1 MAIDLQCHTAFTWK
15 ITFELE
21 YRMYEIIFSACSAK
35 EEAAWTSALRA
46 RSVAEASEAEGR
58 PSKPFNMYSS
68 LSLDIKPCGTVF
80 GQPGS
85 IARRLSIHR
94 ATTLGAKSG
103 IAQVVIKNTHAFRD
117 GYESQQLSISPP
129 INRTHSLLSTARV
142 PMLIPRRADRIRL
155 ENALADLWS
164 RDTIPYPGMGNKRG
178 DNLIR
183 TSASSMMRKL
193 SIASLTTSFSKRSTS
208 YASVGRHERDHPGN
222 SPILDVMSRSL
233 VPNRTSSKNHDGV
246 RTVQSAAQNMPEPT
260 SSSSSQQ
267 VPKAAGPVASPQ
279 SIHAPDNIVTFASPG
294 IGPSKSSKE
303 RPPPKLRGKKSLART
318 LSVDGIRKLFR

>member
-1 MAIDLQCHTAFTWK
+1 
-15 ITFELE
+15 
-21 YRMYEIIFSACSAK
+21 MYEIILSACSAK

-58 PSKPFNMYSS
+58 PCKPFNMFSS

-103 IAQVVIKNTHAFRD
+103 IAQVVIKNTHALRD
-117 GYESQQLSISPP
+117 GYESQQLSSSP

-142 PMLIPRRADRIRL
+142 PVLVPRRADRIRL

-164 RDTIPYPGMGNKRG
+164 RDTIPFPGMGNKRG

-208 YASVGRHERDHPGN
+208 YASVARHERDHPGN
-222 SPILDVMSRSL
+222 SPVLDVMSRSV

-246 RTVQSAAQNMPEPT
+246 RTMQPAAQNTPEPT
-260 SSSSSQQ
+260 SSSSQP
-267 VPKAAGPVASPQ
+267 VPKAAGAVAPPQ
-279 SIHAPDNIVTFASPG
+279 NIHAPDNIVTFASPG
-294 IGPSKSSKE
+294 IGLSKSSKE
-303 RPPPKLRGKKSLART
+303 QRPPKPRGKKSLART
-318 LSVDGIRKLFR
+318 LSVDGVRKLFR